1 MAIFSCRVS
10 SKAIAIAGGNALI
23 KRQPEFNLIHINLE
37 GSSSAKSLFKR
48 MGSARRM
55 ATTGKVEISEEVQ
68 KEVKTTYLRS
78 IVSIMEN
85 NKIPN
90 SMVINLDQTSSK
102 YVPGCNKTL
111 ALKGI
116 KSVSVAG
123 STDKRTITA
132 TFSITKDGKF
142 LPIQIIYGG
151 KTSKSILP
159 VSFPDS
165 FLVSANE
172 NNYSNQKKS
181 LKMLEHIIIPYV
193 KKQLQNISLDPQYPA
208 LLIMDVFKGQMT
220 KQVKDLLNENNI
232 KLQKVP
238 TNLTYLFQPPDVQ
251 GGPNGQAK
259 RFMKNKFTLWYAD
272 QVKKE

>member
-1 MAIFSCRVS
+1 
-10 SKAIAIAGGNALI
+10 
-23 KRQPEFNLIHINLE
+23 
-37 GSSSAKSLFKR
+37 

-68 KEVKTTYLRS
+68 KEVETTYLHS
-78 IVSIMEN
+78 IIPIMEN

-123 STDKRTITA
+123 STDKRKITA
-132 TFSITKDGKF
+132 TFSITMDGKF

-151 KTSKSILP
+151 KTSKTILT

-238 TNLTYLFQPPDVQ
+238 ANLTYLFQPLDVQ

-259 RFMKNKFTLWYAD
+259 RFMKNKFTLWCAD
-272 QVKKE
+272 QVKKEWIG

>member
-1 MAIFSCRVS
+1 
-10 SKAIAIAGGNALI
+10 
-23 KRQPEFNLIHINLE
+23 
-37 GSSSAKSLFKR
+37 

-68 KEVKTTYLRS
+68 KEVETTYLHS
-78 IVSIMEN
+78 IIPIMEN

-132 TFSITKDGKF
+132 TFSITMDGKF

-165 FLVSANE
+165 FLVSAFE

-208 LLIMDVFKGQMT
+208 LLIMDVFKDQMT

-238 TNLTYLFQPPDVQ
+238 ANLTCLFQPLDVQ

-259 RFMKNKFTLWYAD
+259 RFVKNKFTLWYSD
-272 QVKKE
+272 QVKKEWIG